1 MQNLIDFFQ
10 GNQSALARA
19 LGVSPAYITMCKK
32 GIRQFDDDLVFK
44 AEQITGIPR
53 EQIRP
58 KRFGK

>member
-1 MQNLIDFFQ
+1 MQNLIDFYN

-32 GIRQFDDDLVFK
+32 GKRQFADDLVFK
-44 AEQITGIPR
+44 AEALTGIPR
-53 EQIRP
+53 KDIRP